1 MQSKYFLK
9 VWANLL
15 PRYNYDALSWHYD
28 FTTMPIS
35 KRLEKRKI
43 EKRQNFAFFF
53 GRWYKFINFANT

>member
-9 VWANLL
+9 VLANLL
-15 PRYNYDALSWHYD
+15 PRYNYDALLGHYD

-43 EKRQNFAFFF
+43 EKRQKNAFFL
-53 GRWYKFINFANT
+53 WQMV

>member
-9 VWANLL
+9 AWANLL

-43 EKRQNFAFFF
+43 EKRQNFAFFL
-53 GRWYKFINFANT
+53 W